1 MDASPQKITGFR
13 KMCKFGTIIFMLL
26 LIIALVFM
34 PYRFHI
40 SSGSFGI
47 SAAFAKGGGDDGGGS
62 SGGDSG
68 GVSGDSGGVSGDDGG
83 VSGDDS
89 GGGDHGDDSG
99 SGNHDI
105 DSGGDD
111 GSGHEGGEHH
121 GAAGESDTGS
131 GHGDSS
137 SNGPG
142 ALIGVGGLQGLSPV
156 SAEEEAGLVG
166 NWGGSSDSQR

>member
-1 MDASPQKITGFR
+1 MDASPQKITDFR
-13 KMCKFGTIIFMLL
+13 KMCKFGNIIFMLF

-34 PYRFHI
+34 PYRFHVQ
-40 SSGSFGI
+40 SRSFGI

-62 SGGDSG
+62 SGGDDG
-68 GVSGDSGGVSGDDGG
+68 GGGDSGGVSGDEGGGGDSGG
-83 VSGDDS
+83 VS
-89 GGGDHGDDSG
+89 GDHGDDSG
-99 SGNHDI
+99 SGNHDL
-105 DSGGDD
+105 DSSGDD

-131 GHGDSS
+131 GHGDSYG
-137 SNGPG
+137 NGPG